1 MADAAGR
8 YPQRGWSSSL
18 ENVDR
23 VRSVVMSGG
32 EAVALAIAAAA
43 FLYLAVIS
51 VILVVIDVSTH
62 RLPNRVVLPSYVV
75 AVVLFAASSA
85 FSADPGRLFRAI
97 AGMVILFGCY
107 FVMRLAS
114 PVSIGGGDMK
124 LAGLLGIYFGWVG
137 WSALLVGTAAALLI
151 GGAQAI
157 VLIVLRRADRRTRIA
172 FGPAMLGGAWLAIA
186 VIMLPSLV
194 RTPSAV

>member
-1 MADAAGR
+1 
-8 YPQRGWSSSL
+8 
-18 ENVDR
+18 
-23 VRSVVMSGG
+23 MSGG

-186 VIMLPSLV
+186 AIMLPALV